1 MVQPTVASLVSLEG
15 KVVLVAGAAGGIGSA
30 VVRLFAEAGAR
41 VVAADLAPHGDLEG
55 ATEVVCDVA
64 DSGAVADLFG
74 DWKAKFDRLD
84 GLVHCAGITQDRVLW
99 KMEDDAWCRVLQ
111 VNLDS
116 AFYLLRS
123 AAPLM
128 REQGAG
134 AVVLVSSINGERG
147 RFGQANYTASKAGL
161 IGLGRTAAREL
172 GHFGIRVNVVA
183 PGLIETP
190 MSSGLPKDFVE
201 REIEETALGHT
212 GKPEDVARAALFLAS
227 SMSGHVTGQV
237 LRVDGGQLTG

>member
-1 MVQPTVASLVSLEG
+1 M
-15 KVVLVAGAAGGIGSA
+15 GGG
-30 VVRLFAEAGAR
+30 
-41 VVAADLAPHGDLEG
+41 
-55 ATEVVCDVA
+55 VVCDVA
-64 DSGAVADLFG
+64 DSRAVADLFG

-99 KMEDDAWCRVLQ
+99 KMEDDAWSRVLQ

-172 GHFGIRVNVVA
+172 GLEPGRGRAHGLEVQFRREVIDLVAQQRRAHRHGAPQRLLTIAPVV
-183 PGLIETP
+183 I
-190 MSSGLPKDFVE
+190 LPE
-201 REIEETALGHT
+201 R
-212 GKPEDVARAALFLAS
+212 R
-227 SMSGHVTGQV
+227 
-237 LRVDGGQLTG
+237 